1 MNLLKKW
8 WLWVLVAISILFLW
22 QYLSGWA
29 MSSKLYDM
37 ALDNLRQDLS
47 KVVERDKEYIKD
59 CENEVL
65 RLQEKV
71 TTTETE
77 KIVYKLKSQK
87 SETEVLRL
95 RGEINDLQGKLDNIV
110 VSNDPDRIVD
120 DLNKLGY
127 GPIRRIR

>member
-8 WLWVLVAISILFLW
+8 WLWVLVAIAILFLW